1 MKDIKKLILTL
12 VALLA
17 VTTGAYA
24 ASVSYVDGNGTSQ
37 TVDATELEST
47 TTSWT
52 DGSWYIVPEGG
63 LTISGRIAVS
73 GTVNLIL
80 RDGTE
85 LTASAGIT
93 TTNATL
99 NIYAQSTGTGAL
111 TATGANGADYT
122 GGNAGIGGIG
132 VGGYASGG
140 AGGTVNIYGGTVTA
154 TGGNGGLGGG
164 GGAGIGGG
172 GAGWFSKEGG
182 GAGGTVNIYGGTVTA
197 TGGTGGD
204 CGGGGAG
211 IGGGGLGMQSE
222 KGSGAGGTVNIY
234 GGTVTATSGTGGSNG
249 GVGAGIGGGGNGLQS
264 SADADGTLTLGVGVK
279 LYNGTDNTG
288 TVLDDSDSGSR
299 NYSGSR
305 PQNMYAEGTVVPSAS
320 TGPEVDGPTIV
331 DGKPQWTFTMPGGN
345 VTLEPDYYPQATAA
359 EGAVTAADADA
370 RATTDDPLVKVDA
383 TKLTGAKKLMY
394 FVSNSGT
401 TAPAYDAEGWTDQ
414 LPTAEGFTQQ
424 GIVYVWYYPVGT
436 DEGVD
441 GATATY
447 SDGDICAT
455 ALTVTIGAA
464 PTYAVTFAEGV
475 NPEPPAE
482 PEWTASPA
490 AGVTKGQ
497 TVTVTYTGSKKV
509 IGVKAEKKA
518 ATKTLAEAT
527 LEDIGKIAGADGNIY
542 DSKADAEAANTTAV
556 AMIAYVGTA
565 SDCAHGLA
573 IALADESDKKNY
585 GAAGTA
591 CSGKAAVTGGTWR
604 LPSIKDWQ
612 YMLIGCGASESYKDN
627 PGAMGYSGLASK
639 LTTAQGNALVQ
650 GVSYWSSTGN
660 SADYSWRMY
669 INGSNVNFTLD
680 YKGNDLQVR
689 ACFAF

>member
-1 MKDIKKLILTL
+1 MKQLKKTLLTL

-24 ASVSYVDGNGTSQ
+24 ASVSYIDGNGTSQ

-111 TATGANGADYT
+111 TATGASGAAKF

-132 VGGYASGG
+132 VGDYASGG
-140 AGGTVNIYGGTVTA
+140 AGGIVNIYGGTVTA

-172 GAGWFSKEGG
+172 GAGWNSKEGS

-197 TGGTGGD
+197 TGGTGGN
-204 CGGGGAG
+204 
-211 IGGGGLGMQSE
+211 S
-222 KGSGAGGTVNIY
+222 
-234 GGTVTATSGTGGSNG
+234 G
-249 GVGAGIGGGGNGLQS
+249 GVGAGIGGGGNGMTC
-264 SADADGTLTLGVGVK
+264 SAGADGTLTLGVGVK

-359 EGAVTAADADA
+359 EGAVTAATDAK
-370 RATTDDPLVKVDA
+370 ATTDTPLVTIDE

-401 TAPAYDAEGWTDQ
+401 TPAYDAEGWTDQ
-414 LPTAEGFTQQ
+414 LPTAENYTQAATLN
-424 GIVYVWYYPVGT
+424 VWYYPVGT

-441 GATATY
+441 EATATY

-455 ALTVTIGAA
+455 ALTVSLGAA
-464 PTYAVTFAEGV
+464 PTYAVTFADGV

-482 PEWTASPA
+482 PEWTASPNA
-490 AGVTKGQ
+490 DVTKGE
-497 TVTVTYTGSKKV
+497 TVTVTYTGTKKV

-518 ATKTLAEAT
+518 AAVPVNAITLNKTATTITAGQTETLSVSSVTPDDATDQTVTWSSDNEAVAT
-527 LEDIGKIAGADGNIY
+527 VDADG
-542 DSKADAEAANTTAV
+542 KVTAV
-556 AMIAYVGTA
+556 ALGTA
-565 SDCAHGLA
+565 NITATANDGSGVTATCAVTVSKVVTINQSDWGNSWSSFTKDGVTVSAGMIDSEDGNLMDGGTFSTTLGNFTKIVVTATSCSASGTGW
-573 IALADESDKKNY
+573 S
-585 GAAGTA
+585 GSGSSMTWAGTPA
-591 CSGKAAVTGGTWR
+591 STVSFSG
-604 LPSIKDWQ
+604 
-612 YMLIGCGASESYKDN
+612 EF
-627 PGAMGYSGLASK
+627 MGLGMTQ
-639 LTTAQGNALVQ
+639 TTIVCTIEPAN
-650 GVSYWSSTGN
+650 
-660 SADYSWRMY
+660 
-669 INGSNVNFTLD
+669 
-680 YKGNDLQVR
+680 
-689 ACFAF
+689 